1 MKQLI
6 LFLAALIA
14 VCSVKA
20 GIPVVVVDDSDKG
33 AVAGATV
40 IGNSGIII
48 GMTDSEGK
56 ITVPERELP
65 VTVRCMGYEP
75 LATSADN
82 TTIGLKPSAY
92 RLNEV
97 VVDPAER
104 PIKRVICLVRE
115 FCSGITDGDTLQLY
129 TEGMAEAFFADGKV
143 KGYKDSDTKARI
155 KNRAEYA
162 RIVEDGKESVFRP
175 GRDNP
180 ISLFPWSGMIQLLPA
195 QRIEVAQKIKDGAV
209 SDTVAG
215 ECSPRFIRS
224 RKNGLYNRSQDLL
237 SDYKDHV
244 WSPSFLKILGMS
256 ADLKTYTQTY
266 SFADNGADSFG
277 INDLAGGTANI
288 ELLGHGKIFKKAFK
302 SGKPVEMKTYIE
314 IYPLEITN
322 CTVEEYKELRKDKS
336 ELPIR
341 YPEGI
346 QPMSPS
352 IRQLVERI
360 ESQSPNQ

>member
-1 MKQLI
+1 MKRI
-6 LFLAALIA
+6 VIFLAALIA
-14 VCSVKA
+14 VWSTRA
-20 GIPVVVVDDSDKG
+20 GIPVMVVDDSDKG

-56 ITVPERELP
+56 IAVPEREFP
-65 VTVRCMGYEP
+65 VIVRCMGYEP

-82 TTIGLKPSAY
+82 TTVSLTPSAY

-115 FCSGITDGDTLQLY
+115 FCSSITDGDTLQLY

-143 KGYKDSDTKARI
+143 KGYKDTDTKAKI
-155 KNRAEYA
+155 KNKAGYA

-195 QRIEVAQKIKDGAV
+195 QKIVMSQKIKDGAE
-209 SDTVAG
+209 SDTLAG
-215 ECSPRFIRS
+215 EYGPKIILS
-224 RKNGLYNRSQDLL
+224 RKNGQYNRSLDHLG
-237 SDYKDHV
+237 DYKDHV

-266 SFADNGADSFG
+266 SFVDNGADSFR

-288 ELLGHGKIFKKAFK
+288 ELLGHGKMFKKAFK
-302 SGKPVEMKTYIE
+302 SGKPVELKTYIE

-360 ESQSPNQ
+360 ESQSHNQ